1 VTTIARMLTV
11 AATALAIAAGGA
23 FWTGCGDDEENS
35 VTDAIERLEREG
47 EELREQ
53 GEEATKDL
61 DDNAEKQ
68 AEEARKE
75 AEELREKVEKE
86 ASEALE
92 GSGY

>member
-1 VTTIARMLTV
+1 MLTV
-11 AATALAIAAGGA
+11 AATALALAAGGA
-23 FWTGCGDDEENS
+23 FWAGCGGDEENG
-35 VTDAIERLEREG
+35 VTDAVERLQREG

-53 GEEATKDL
+53 ADEATKDL
-61 DDNAEKQ
+61 EGDADKRV
-68 AEEARKE
+68 EEARKE

>member
-1 VTTIARMLTV
+1 MTTIARMLTV
-11 AATALAIAAGGA
+11 AATALALAAGGA
-23 FWTGCGDDEENS
+23 FLTGCGDDEENS
-35 VTDAIERLEREG
+35 VTDAIERLEQEG
-47 EELREQ
+47 EELRE
-53 GEEATKDL
+53 
-61 DDNAEKQ
+61 Q

>member
-23 FWTGCGDDEENS
+23 FWTACGDDEENG
-35 VTDAIERLEREG
+35 VTEAIERLEREG
-47 EELREQ
+47 EELRE
-53 GEEATKDL
+53 EADEATKGLGGD
-61 DDNAEKQ
+61 AEKR

-75 AEELREKVEKE
+75 AEDLREKVEKE
-86 ASEALE
+86 AEEALE